1 MKKNMKTAIYI
12 RVSTEEQVEHG
23 YSIRAQEEKL
33 KYYAKIKDWVIKD
46 SYIDEGISGKSI
58 KNRKEL
64 ERMIKDIKNKKI
76 NNVLVYKID
85 RLTRSTKD
93 LIDLIEFFN
102 EQNCDFNSLCESI
115 DTVSATGR
123 MFIKIIGIFAEF
135 ERENIVERVKMG
147 LERKVKEGYTI
158 ASSNISYGY
167 QKRKGQKVQKKNKK
181 EAEIVNYIYNSYLM
195 GNNFTEIAK
204 DLNQKGIKTKKNHN
218 WSYKTIKLVLSN
230 PNYNGKVRYGL
241 NSKKYFEVVGK
252 HEKIIS
258 DEIFQKVSKKLKK
271 KFSKDKNKANIDA
284 YLNGVVF
291 DIQGNKLKLKRV
303 YVYNTMN
310 QKKCYINYKNND
322 NTIYISQNKIEKQLL
337 EKNIIEKKD
346 TLKERRRKVLLQ
358 VNYIKIDE
366 LKNIIIVPNF
376 RQNPTTS

>member
-1 MKKNMKTAIYI
+1 MEKEIKTAIYI

-33 KYYAKIKDWVIKD
+33 KYYAKIKDWTITD
-46 SYIDEGISGKSI
+46 IYIDEGISGKSI

-64 ERMIKDIKNKKI
+64 SRMIEDIKIEKI

-102 EQNCDFNSLCESI
+102 EKNCDFNSLCESI

-167 QKRKGQKVQKKNKK
+167 QKRKGQKIQKKNNK
-181 EAEIVNYIYNSYLM
+181 ESTIVKYIYNSYLN
-195 GNNFTEIAK
+195 GNNFSKIARY
-204 DLNQKGIKTKKNHN
+204 LNQKGIKTKKNCN
-218 WSYKTIKLVLSN
+218 WSYKTIKLILSN
-230 PNYNGKVRYGL
+230 PNYNGKVRYGI
-241 NSKKYFEVVGK
+241 NSKKYFEVDGK
-252 HEKIIS
+252 HEKII
-258 DEIFQKVSKKLKK
+258 DDKTFQKVSNKLKTQNK
-271 KFSKDKNKANIDA
+271 LKENKANSDA
-284 YLNGVVF
+284 YLNGLVYDF
-291 DIQGNKLKLKRV
+291 QDNKLKIKRI
-303 YVYNTMN
+303 YVYNIKK
-310 QKKCYINYKNND
+310 QKKCYINYKNDD
-322 NTIYISQNKIEKQLL
+322 NTIYISQNKIEKILL
-337 EKNIIEKKD
+337 EKNIIKTTDSYNEK
-346 TLKERRRKVLLQ
+346 RKKVMLQ
-358 VNYIKIDE
+358 IHKIKIDK
-366 LKNIIIVPNF
+366 LKNIIIIPTF
-376 RQNPTTS
+376 RQNTSS